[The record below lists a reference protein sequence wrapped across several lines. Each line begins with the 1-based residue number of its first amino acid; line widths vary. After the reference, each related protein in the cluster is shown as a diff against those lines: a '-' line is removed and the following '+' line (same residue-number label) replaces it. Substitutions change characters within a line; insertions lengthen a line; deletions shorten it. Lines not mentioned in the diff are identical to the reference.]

1 MTPQVVVL
9 GAGGH
14 AKVVIETL
22 EEDGRY
28 RIAGCTSAGEAGL
41 TLLGYPIL
49 GCDDVLPRLYQ
60 SGIEYAIAAIGDN
73 AIRRRVSLW
82 ARELGFRLASAV
94 SSRAA
99 VSRRASL
106 GEGTLVVRGAIVNA
120 GATVGDGV
128 IINTGAT
135 VDHDCVVGS
144 YAHVAPGV
152 HLAGHVH
159 VGEGALVGV
168 GACVLPGVRIG
179 AWARVGAGAAVI
191 ADVPEGATAA
201 GVPARILPSEQA
213 NG

>member
-22 EEDGRY
+22 EEEGRY
-28 RIAGCTSAGEAGL
+28 RIAGCTCPGGVGPA
-41 TLLGYPIL
+41 LLGYPIL
-49 GCDDVLPRLYQ
+49 GGDDVLARLREE
-60 SGIEYAIAAIGDN
+60 GIEYAIAAIGDN

-82 ARELGFRLASAV
+82 VRELGFRLASAV

-99 VSRRASL
+99 VSRHASV

-152 HLAGHVH
+152 HLAGHVC

-191 ADVPEGATAA
+191 ADVPEGATVA
-201 GVPARILPSEQA
+201 GVPARILQGAE
-213 NG
+213 GGG